1 MGRDRSALTRGP
13 VHGGIAVC
21 VLALAWTAPA
31 QTAPAPKDVFLA
43 HPAVRYDPKDRCPD
57 LRISDEGDTATV
69 VFMVSAYGTPSQA
82 SVRSPSGIQGLDEAA
97 VACVLRLKFQPAT
110 RPGDAQPLDAWQQ
123 LGLRYAA
130 RTSAPAAA
138 AAGSAPVAAAALTGT
153 TTAAVAA
160 SSPSQAGGGTSEVHV
175 CADASGRLTQEPVV
189 TRSSGSAALD
199 AAAVKI
205 ARSGAASY
213 HPAGSPAL
221 SGCAQLKVTFE
232 GR

>member
-13 VHGGIAVC
+13 VHGGIAAC
-21 VLALAWTAPA
+21 VLAAAWTAPTQA
-31 QTAPAPKDVFLA
+31 AAAPKDVFLA
-43 HPAVRYDPKDRCPD
+43 HPAVRYDPKDRCPG

-82 SVRSPSGIQGLDEAA
+82 SVRAPSGIPGLDEAA
-97 VACVLRLKFQPAT
+97 VACVMRLKFQPAT
-110 RPGDAQPLDAWQQ
+110 RPGDAQPLDSWQQ

-130 RTSAPAAA
+130 HAAAPATATA
-138 AAGSAPVAAAALTGT
+138 STAPLPATAVAA

-175 CADASGRLTQEPVV
+175 CADSSGKLTQEPVI
-189 TRSSGSAALD
+189 TRSSGSATLD

-213 HPAGSPAL
+213 HPADAPAL
-221 SGCAQLKVTFE
+221 SGCALLQVTFE